1 MKSRFIPYFILT
13 LLFISCRKTDTSEP
27 PYPKIFDKTII
38 AYLAG
43 DNNLSSEIDSK
54 INALSAGF
62 KKVDGDHNRLV
73 VFADYRNESSQ
84 LLEITNSGIVTID
97 TFENLN
103 AADPAILK
111 KIISDVCSIFPSKSY
126 GIICFS
132 HASGW
137 LPAGAFSDPVG
148 YGQASSKSLIMDGEN
163 EMSIEDFA
171 EAVKLPDGAK
181 YDFILF
187 ETCHMAGIEVAYC
200 LRNVASRM
208 VASSSE
214 IVSPGFIDTYEKN
227 LDKLFS
233 NDADVCGFS
242 SSFFDYWDGQSGARR
257 SATIS
262 VINLDNID
270 LLAAETGR
278 IVKQSRYL
286 ISNPENIQHFDR
298 NIVHTFFDLREYLMA
313 VTGKNESELAYFD
326 QLSSDIILY
335 KNATPSFMTGYPY
348 SFKIDTHCGITIYI
362 MQPELETLN
371 IEYKKTG
378 FYQDNLN

>member
-13 LLFISCRKTDTSEP
+13 LLFVSCHKTDTSEP

-148 YGQASSKSLIMDGEN
+148 YQPASSKSLIMDGEN

-171 EAVKLPDGAK
+171 EAVKLPDGTK

-208 VASSSE
+208 IASSSE

-262 VINLDNID
+262 VINLNNID

-278 IVKQSRYL
+278 IIKEGKYL
-286 ISNPENIQHFDR
+286 ISSPENIQHFDR
-298 NIVHTFFDLREYLMA
+298 NFIHMFFDLKEYLMA
-313 VTGKNESELAYFD
+313 ATGEDNSKLSYFD
-326 QLSSDIILY
+326 ELLNDIVIY
-335 KNATPSFMTGYPY
+335 KNATHSFMTGYPY
-348 SFKIDTHCGITIYI
+348 SFKIDKHCGITIYI

-371 IEYKKTG
+371 EEYKKTD
-378 FYQDNLN
+378 FYKNYLD

>member
-148 YGQASSKSLIMDGEN
+148 YQPASSKSLIMDGEN

-233 NDADVCGFS
+233 NDADVCG
-242 SSFFDYWDGQSGARR
+242 RR
-257 SATIS
+257 
-262 VINLDNID
+262 
-270 LLAAETGR
+270 R
-278 IVKQSRYL
+278 
-286 ISNPENIQHFDR
+286 
-298 NIVHTFFDLREYLMA
+298 
-313 VTGKNESELAYFD
+313 
-326 QLSSDIILY
+326 
-335 KNATPSFMTGYPY
+335 
-348 SFKIDTHCGITIYI
+348 
-362 MQPELETLN
+362 
-371 IEYKKTG
+371 
-378 FYQDNLN
+378 